1 MILIGLGSNMGE
13 RDQNLQQA
21 LGLLE
26 TDGAVRIVRISFIY
40 ETVPFG
46 VMDQDDFLN
55 MVVAVETELSP
66 EKLLQKCLKVENA
79 MGRVRF
85 RHWGPRIIDLDL
97 LIYNAVQMQ
106 TDNLTL
112 PHPGIGQRAFVL
124 IPMRDV
130 AMDFQFQLPGRLT
143 IGSMLA
149 GLTESGRQEVRLW
162 KKVEWDSTRK
172 CFV

>member
-1 MILIGLGSNMGE
+1 MILIGLGSNMGQ

-26 TDGAVRIVRISFIY
+26 ADGTIRIVKISFIY

-46 VMDQDDFLN
+46 VLDQDDFLN
-55 MVVAVETELSP
+55 MVVAVETELLP
-66 EKLLQKCLKVENA
+66 EKLLQKCMAVENA
-79 MGRVRF
+79 MGRFRS

-97 LIYNAVQMQ
+97 LIYDAVQMQ

-130 AMDFQFQLPGRLT
+130 VMDVQLPGGLA
-143 IGSMLA
+143 IDSMLA

>member
-13 RDQNLQQA
+13 RDHHLQQA

-26 TDGAVRIVRISFIY
+26 MDGSIRIDKVSSLY
-40 ETVPFG
+40 ETAPFG
-46 VMDQDDFLN
+46 VTDQDEFLN
-55 MVVAVETELSP
+55 MVVAVKTELSP
-66 EKLLQKCLKVENA
+66 EKLLQKCLAVENA

-97 LIYNAVQMQ
+97 LIYDAVQMQ

-112 PHPGIGQRAFVL
+112 PHPGIEQRAFVL

-130 AMDFQFQLPGRLT
+130 VLDIQLPGGFT
-143 IGSMLA
+143 IDSMLA
-149 GLTESGRQEVRLW
+149 GLTESGGQEVQLW
-162 KKVEWDSTRK
+162 KKVEWDSARK

>member
-13 RDQNLQQA
+13 REQNLQQA
-21 LGLLE
+21 LGMLE
-26 TDGAVRIVRISFIY
+26 ADSSIRIEKISSIY
-40 ETVPFG
+40 ETAPFG
-46 VMDQDDFLN
+46 VRDQDDFLN

-66 EKLLQKCLKVENA
+66 ENLLQKCLGVENA
-79 MGRVRF
+79 MGRVRS

-97 LIYNAVQMQ
+97 LFYDAVQMQ
-106 TDNLTL
+106 TNNLTL

-130 AMDFQFQLPGRLT
+130 AMDTQLQGWRT
-143 IGSMLA
+143 IDSMLA
-149 GLTESGRQEVRLW
+149 GVTESGEQEVRLW

>member
-26 TDGAVRIVRISFIY
+26 MDGTIRIFKISSIY
-40 ETVPFG
+40 ETAPFG
-46 VMDQDDFLN
+46 VMDQEDFLN

-66 EKLLQKCLKVENA
+66 EKLLHKCQAVENA
-79 MGRVRF
+79 MGRIRT
-85 RHWGPRIIDLDL
+85 RRWGPRIIDLDL
-97 LIYNAVQMQ
+97 LIYHTVQMQ

-130 AMDFQFQLPGRLT
+130 VMRCPLPGGLT
-143 IGSMLA
+143 IDSLLA
-149 GLTESGRQEVRLW
+149 GLSEKTKQEVRLW
-162 KKVEWDSTRK
+162 KKVEWDSTIK
-172 CFV
+172 CFA

>member
-13 RDQNLQQA
+13 REQNLQQA
-21 LGLLE
+21 LGMLE
-26 TDGAVRIVRISFIY
+26 ADSSIRIEKISSIY
-40 ETVPFG
+40 ETAPFG

-66 EKLLQKCLKVENA
+66 ENLLQKCLGVENA
-79 MGRVRF
+79 MGRVRS

-97 LIYNAVQMQ
+97 LFYDAVQMQ
-106 TDNLTL
+106 TNNLTL

-130 AMDFQFQLPGRLT
+130 AMDTQLQGGLT
-143 IGSMLA
+143 IDSMLA
-149 GLTESGRQEVRLW
+149 GVTESGEQEVRLW

>member
-13 RDQNLQQA
+13 RDQNLQHA
-21 LGLLE
+21 LGMLE
-26 TDGAVRIVRISFIY
+26 TDGCICIDKVSSIY
-40 ETVPFG
+40 ETAPFG
-46 VMDQDDFLN
+46 VMDQNDFLN
-55 MVVAVETELSP
+55 MVVVVKTELSP
-66 EKLLQKCLKVENA
+66 EKLLHKCLTVENA
-79 MGRVRF
+79 MGRVRS

-97 LIYNAVQMQ
+97 LIYDAVQMQ

-130 AMDFQFQLPGRLT
+130 AMDVQLPGGLT
-143 IGSMLA
+143 IDSLLA
-149 GLTESGRQEVRLW
+149 GLSESRKQEVQLW
-162 KKVEWDSTRK
+162 KNVEWDSTKK

>member
-1 MILIGLGSNMGE
+1 MILIGLGSNIGE
-13 RDQNLQQA
+13 RKQNLQQA
-21 LGLLE
+21 LGMLE
-26 TDGAVRIVRISFIY
+26 ADGAVRIEKISSIY
-40 ETVPFG
+40 ETAPFG

-66 EKLLQKCLKVENA
+66 ENLLQKCLGVENA
-79 MGRVRF
+79 MGRVRS

-97 LIYNAVQMQ
+97 LFYDAVQMQ
-106 TDNLTL
+106 TNKLTL

-130 AMDFQFQLPGRLT
+130 AMDTQLQCGRT
-143 IGSMLA
+143 IDSMLA
-149 GLTESGRQEVRLW
+149 GVTESGEQEVRLW

>member
-1 MILIGLGSNMGE
+1 MILIGLGSNIGE
-13 RDQNLQQA
+13 RDQNLRHA
-21 LGLLE
+21 LGMLE
-26 TDGAVRIVRISFIY
+26 ADSSIRIEKVSSIY
-40 ETVPFG
+40 ETAPFG

-55 MVVAVETELSP
+55 MVVAVKTKLSP
-66 EKLLQKCLKVENA
+66 EKLLQKCLAVESA
-79 MGRVRF
+79 MGRVRS

-97 LIYNAVQMQ
+97 LIYDALQMQ
-106 TDNLTL
+106 TDHLTL
-112 PHPGIGQRAFVL
+112 PHPGIGKRAFVM

-130 AMDFQFQLPGRLT
+130 AVDVLLPGGLT
-143 IGSMLA
+143 IDSLLA

>member
-1 MILIGLGSNMGE
+1 MILIGLGSNIGE
-13 RDQNLQQA
+13 REQNLQQA

-26 TDGAVRIVRISFIY
+26 TDGAVRIEKVSSIY

-66 EKLLQKCLKVENA
+66 ENLLQKCVTVENA
-79 MGRVRF
+79 MGRVRS

-97 LIYNAVQMQ
+97 LIYDAVQMQ

-112 PHPGIGQRAFVL
+112 PHPGIGKRAFVL

-130 AMDFQFQLPGRLT
+130 AMDFQLPGRLT

-149 GLTESGRQEVRLW
+149 GLTESGGQEVRLW

>member
-13 RDQNLQQA
+13 REQNLQQA
-21 LGLLE
+21 LGMLE
-26 TDGAVRIVRISFIY
+26 ADSSIRIEKISSIY
-40 ETVPFG
+40 ETAPFG

-66 EKLLQKCLKVENA
+66 ENLLQKCLGVENA
-79 MGRVRF
+79 MGRVRS

-97 LIYNAVQMQ
+97 LFYDAVQMQ
-106 TDNLTL
+106 TNNLTL

-130 AMDFQFQLPGRLT
+130 VMDVQLPGGL
-143 IGSMLA
+143 IIDSMLVS
-149 GLTESGRQEVRLW
+149 LMESGRQEVRLW
-162 KKVEWDSTRK
+162 KKVEWDSTKK

>member
-1 MILIGLGSNMGE
+1 MILIGLGSNIGE
-13 RDQNLQQA
+13 REQNLQQA

-26 TDGAVRIVRISFIY
+26 MDGTIRIFKISSIY
-40 ETVPFG
+40 ETAPFG

-66 EKLLQKCLKVENA
+66 ENLLQKCLGVENA
-79 MGRVRF
+79 MGRVRS

-97 LIYNAVQMQ
+97 LFYDAVQMQ
-106 TDNLTL
+106 TNNLTL

-130 AMDFQFQLPGRLT
+130 AMDTQLQGWRT
-143 IGSMLA
+143 IDSMLA
-149 GLTESGRQEVRLW
+149 GVTESGEQEVRLW